1 MPQNTKDAQGGKSHP
16 PKKTAAT
23 GQTGDKAQAKKGSAN
38 SPTGAHKHGEK
49 KNHALRLGGGL
60 AMLVA
65 WAGCAGFSWSAS

>member
-1 MPQNTKDAQGGKSHP
+1 MPQNTKDSQGGKTHP

-49 KNHALRLGGGL
+49 KTTP
-60 AMLVA
+60 
-65 WAGCAGFSWSAS
+65 